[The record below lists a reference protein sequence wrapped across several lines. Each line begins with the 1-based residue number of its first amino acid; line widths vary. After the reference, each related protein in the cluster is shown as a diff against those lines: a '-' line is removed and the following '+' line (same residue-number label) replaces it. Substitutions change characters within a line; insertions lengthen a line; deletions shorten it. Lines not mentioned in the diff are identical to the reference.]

1 MRTWLV
7 MTAWLL
13 TALLGGS
20 AFGQG
25 TPLVMPTGASPLPAA
40 PDLSNPL
47 ALLAGAADALPT
59 VRGGAT
65 GAGPGAAAGGG
76 SGGGEQPAGGLST
89 AINILIVLTVIGLVP
104 SIMLM
109 CTCFLRI
116 VIVLGLLKQALGAG
130 QMPPSQVLLG
140 LALIMTMLVMAP
152 TAQRINDEA
161 LVPWRSGQITT
172 YDQLWQAARKPLHE
186 FMYTQ
191 IAATGNWSSL
201 YMVMNYRGIDTSRP
215 ETIDP
220 ESIDMVTLIPAFV
233 LSEMKVA
240 FLMGF
245 RVYLPFLVIDMVI
258 SALLISMSMM
268 MLPPVLISLPFKLLL
283 FVLVDGWQLVCGSL
297 MTSFVQPGGL
307 PPEALSGVLP
317 ATDAALRLAEQAA
330 AVGPVG
336 VLNAVRAGLV

>member
-172 YDQLWQAARKPLHE
+172 YAQLGQAARKPLHE

-201 YMVMNYRGIDTSRP
+201 YMVMNY
-215 ETIDP
+215 
-220 ESIDMVTLIPAFV
+220 
-233 LSEMKVA
+233 
-240 FLMGF
+240 
-245 RVYLPFLVIDMVI
+245 
-258 SALLISMSMM
+258 
-268 MLPPVLISLPFKLLL
+268 
-283 FVLVDGWQLVCGSL
+283 
-297 MTSFVQPGGL
+297 
-307 PPEALSGVLP
+307 
-317 ATDAALRLAEQAA
+317 
-330 AVGPVG
+330 
-336 VLNAVRAGLV
+336 